1 MNAEK
6 TGALI
11 RALRT
16 EQGLTQKQLAD
27 RLHLSDR
34 TVSKWERG
42 AGCPDVSLLGALA
55 RELGVD
61 PGCLLAGELGRSPRE
76 GGNMKRIKFYVCPVC
91 GEVVYSTGNASVSCC
106 GRPLAPLDPAPAGGR
121 IPCSWPEWTANCS
134 PSWPIP
140 WKRGISSRFWP
151 VCSTTGSH
159 SCAFGPSSRPRRACL
174 PCAGPTGTFTVPA
187 TGCSCK
193 RVKPRTRRRG
203 AVESLHSPPLSA
215 LSLFRFRLAGAR
227 RHSLEK
233 PFRYSRFARA
243 RLALHQC
250 LLTAHSSG

>member
-42 AGCPDVSLLGALA
+42 AACPDVSLLGALA

-76 GGNMKRIKFYVCPVC
+76 GGNMKRIKFYVCPAC

-106 GRPLAPLDPAPAGGR
+106 GRPLAPLDPAPAGGAHTLQLAGMDGELFAQLAHPMEKGHFISFLACVQYDR
-121 IPCSWPEWTANCS
+121 VTFVRLWPEQAAEARL
-134 PSWPIP
+134 PA
-140 WKRGISSRFWP
+140 
-151 VCSTTGSH
+151 V
-159 SCAFGPSSRPRRACL
+159 RRADWYFYC
-174 PCAGPTGTFTVPA
+174 TGH
-187 TGCSCK
+187 G
-193 RVKPRTRRRG
+193 
-203 AVESLHSPPLSA
+203 
-215 LSLFRFRLAGAR
+215 LFLQKG
-227 RHSLEK
+227 
-233 PFRYSRFARA
+233 
-243 RLALHQC
+243 
-250 LLTAHSSG
+250 

>member
-11 RALRT
+11 RALRP

-61 PGCLLAGELGRSPRE
+61 PGCLLAGELGRNPRE

-106 GRPLAPLDPAPAGGR
+106 GRPLAPLDPAPAGGAHTLQLAGMDGELFAQLAHPMEKGHFISFLACVQYDR
-121 IPCSWPEWTANCS
+121 VTLVRLWPEQAAEARL
-134 PSWPIP
+134 PA
-140 WKRGISSRFWP
+140 
-151 VCSTTGSH
+151 V
-159 SCAFGPSSRPRRACL
+159 RRADWYFYW
-174 PCAGPTGTFTVPA
+174 TGHGLVPQQ
-187 TGCSCK
+187 G
-193 RVKPRTRRRG
+193 
-203 AVESLHSPPLSA
+203 
-215 LSLFRFRLAGAR
+215 
-227 RHSLEK
+227 
-233 PFRYSRFARA
+233 
-243 RLALHQC
+243 
-250 LLTAHSSG
+250 

>member
-34 TVSKWERG
+34 TVSKWEQG

-76 GGNMKRIKFYVCPVC
+76 GGNMKRIKFYVCPAC
-91 GEVVYSTGNASVSCC
+91 GEVVWSTGNAAVSCC
-106 GRPLAPLDPAPAGGR
+106 GRPLAPLEPAPAGGAHTLQLAKMDGELFAQLAHPMEKGHFISFLACVQYDR
-121 IPCSWPEWTANCS
+121 VTLVRLWPEQAAEARL
-134 PSWPIP
+134 PA
-140 WKRGISSRFWP
+140 
-151 VCSTTGSH
+151 V
-159 SCAFGPSSRPRRACL
+159 RRADWYFYC
-174 PCAGPTGTFTVPA
+174 TGH
-187 TGCSCK
+187 G
-193 RVKPRTRRRG
+193 
-203 AVESLHSPPLSA
+203 
-215 LSLFRFRLAGAR
+215 LFLQKG
-227 RHSLEK
+227 
-233 PFRYSRFARA
+233 
-243 RLALHQC
+243 
-250 LLTAHSSG
+250 

>member
-61 PGCLLAGELGRSPRE
+61 PGCLLAGELGRNPRE

-106 GRPLAPLDPAPAGGR
+106 GRPLAPLDPAPAGGAPTLQLAGMDGELFAQLAHPMEKGHFISFLACVQYDR
-121 IPCSWPEWTANCS
+121 VTLVRLWPEQAAEARL
-134 PSWPIP
+134 PA
-140 WKRGISSRFWP
+140 
-151 VCSTTGSH
+151 V
-159 SCAFGPSSRPRRACL
+159 RRADWYFYC
-174 PCAGPTGTFTVPA
+174 TGH
-187 TGCSCK
+187 G
-193 RVKPRTRRRG
+193 
-203 AVESLHSPPLSA
+203 
-215 LSLFRFRLAGAR
+215 LFPQKG
-227 RHSLEK
+227 
-233 PFRYSRFARA
+233 
-243 RLALHQC
+243 
-250 LLTAHSSG
+250 

>member
-61 PGCLLAGELGRSPRE
+61 PGCLLAGELGRNPRE

-106 GRPLAPLDPAPAGGR
+106 GRPLAPLDPAPAGGAH
-121 IPCSWPEWTANCS
+121 T
-134 PSWPIP
+134 
-140 WKRGISSRFWP
+140 
-151 VCSTTGSH
+151 
-159 SCAFGPSSRPRRACL
+159 L
-174 PCAGPTGTFTVPA
+174 Q
-187 TGCSCK
+187 
-193 RVKPRTRRRG
+193 
-203 AVESLHSPPLSA
+203 
-215 LSLFRFRLAGAR
+215 LAGMDGELFAQLA
-227 RHSLEK
+227 HPMEK
-233 PFRYSRFARA
+233 GHFISF
-243 RLALHQC
+243 LACVQYDRVTLVRPVSYTH
-250 LLTAHSSG
+250 LTLPTN